1 MIFLFRRGGGEALGT
16 KEDATSS
23 VLKYSFRDEIV
34 FFYIH
39 RDHQFQWY
47 PSTFQLYCLMK
58 YFYHFYQNQYFVE
71 CLLVKRECISKNY
84 SLFDHQYIAKK
95 ETSDSEKLL
104 HNFIINFIVSS
115 VFTHYISNEG
125 KHRYTRFIF
134 LKEGPGTSA
143 LSCEVHIFVEGRI
156 RMKLYFEELPFL
168 RKCGPMF
175 CSLLC
180 MQFSSF

>member
-1 MIFLFRRGGGEALGT
+1 MISLNVPIVLSHEILLSFLSESIFCRMSAC
-16 KEDATSS
+16 
-23 VLKYSFRDEIV
+23 
-34 FFYIH
+34 H
-39 RDHQFQWY
+39 
-47 PSTFQLYCLMK
+47 C
-58 YFYHFYQNQYFVE
+58 
-71 CLLVKRECISKNY
+71 ECISKNY

-115 VFTHYISNEG
+115 VFTHYISNEE

-134 LKEGPGTSA
+134 LKEGPGTLA